1 MEQELANMSR
11 LPPHPNLVPC
21 VALGWKQDGE
31 EAVVHVAYELVRA
44 PSLSALYLSQGSP
57 PSLDLLRTLC
67 QVRAV
72 VT

>member
-1 MEQELANMSR
+1 MEQELANMNR

-21 VALGWKQDGE
+21 VGLGWKQDGE
-31 EAVVHVAYELVRA
+31 EADVHIAYELVRA
-44 PSLSALYLSQGSP
+44 PSLSELYLSQGSP